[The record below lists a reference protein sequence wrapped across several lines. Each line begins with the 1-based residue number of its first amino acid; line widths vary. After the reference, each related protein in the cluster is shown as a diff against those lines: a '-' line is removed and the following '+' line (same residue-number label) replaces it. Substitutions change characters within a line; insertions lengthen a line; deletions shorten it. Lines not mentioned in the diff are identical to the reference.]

1 MDVIATGL
9 PAVKAPFEWATTG
22 GRTLYTAQIP
32 IRADGTIETGPVELQ
47 AELILRNL
55 EQTMR
60 AAGGS
65 LKDVVQVL
73 VYLTDVADVAKMN
86 EVYARFF
93 LPPYPNRATM
103 IISALAI
110 PGMRMEVV
118 AYGYL
123 REGAAAPD
131 PRAAG

>member
-1 MDVIATGL
+1 MDVIDTGL
-9 PAVKAPFEWATTG
+9 PAVKAPFEWATAG

-32 IRADGTIETGPVELQ
+32 IRPDGSIETGEIEAQ
-47 AELILRNL
+47 AELILGNL
-55 EQTMR
+55 DQTMR
-60 AAGGS
+60 AAGGG
-65 LKDVVQVL
+65 LGDVVQVL
-73 VYLTDVADVAKMN
+73 VYLTDAADVARMN
-86 EVYARFF
+86 AVYGRFF

-123 REGAAAPD
+123 RHAAEGAGRPAP
-131 PRAAG
+131 R